1 MGAVERQRKNLKELV
16 KEMDA
21 LKLRVEQTMFEA
33 GKKAQKRSKI
43 GVIALKD
50 LLLKLMEKFQAWRH
64 GYTTPVGRL
73 NTENKG
79 MKKKGELMRRSL
91 NSRENKMKLEL
102 KRELEETK
110 VKQHPAV
117 NTEQSQQRATRL
129 PKLEI
134 MKFKG
139 TYEGWLPFWNK
150 FQAEIDK
157 TNLASVTKFAY
168 LKELVDPKVQTEI
181 DGLPFTT
188 EGYERAKN
196 ILVSEYG
203 KISEI
208 VNAYAKNIMNLP
220 VITGT
225 QPANIH

>member
-1 MGAVERQRKNLKELV
+1 
-16 KEMDA
+16 
-21 LKLRVEQTMFEA
+21 
-33 GKKAQKRSKI
+33 
-43 GVIALKD
+43 
-50 LLLKLMEKFQAWRH
+50 
-64 GYTTPVGRL
+64 
-73 NTENKG
+73 
-79 MKKKGELMRRSL
+79 
-91 NSRENKMKLEL
+91 MKLEL
-102 KRELEETK
+102 ERELEETK
-110 VKQHPAV
+110 VNRHPAV
-117 NTEQSQQRATRL
+117 NTEQSQQRVTRL

-134 MKFKG
+134 TKLKG

-168 LKELVDPKVQTEI
+168 LKELVDPKVQTDM

-203 KISEI
+203 KTSEI
-208 VNAYAKNIMNLP
+208 VNAYAQNIMNLP

-225 QPANIH
+225 QPANIHKFLQEACVQCPISGDTGEIDGHVRKYKECAQQAEENKGGFS